1 MGIFSKSNGY
11 QWDLSDQIPPNL
23 VINGKKLMVD
33 LAALILLADQPSPH
47 QIHPDIIRADLLI
60 IPSSDRGGQGI
71 LIILG

>member
-33 LAALILLADQPSPH
+33 LAAQILLADQPSPH
-47 QIHPDIIRADLLI
+47 QTHPDIIRADLLI
-60 IPSSDRGGQGI
+60 IPPSDRGGQGI

>member
-1 MGIFSKSNGY
+1 MGFVR
-11 QWDLSDQIPPNL
+11 SDPIPPNL

-33 LAALILLADQPSPH
+33 LAALILLANQPSPH
-47 QIHPDIIRADLLI
+47 QNHPGIIRADLLI

>member
-1 MGIFSKSNGY
+1 MGFVR
-11 QWDLSDQIPPNL
+11 SDPIPPNL

-60 IPSSDRGGQGI
+60 IPSSDRGGQGK

>member
-1 MGIFSKSNGY
+1 MGFVR
-11 QWDLSDQIPPNL
+11 SDPIPPNL

-33 LAALILLADQPSPH
+33 RPALIPLADQPSPH

-60 IPSSDRGGQGI
+60 IPSSDMGGQGI